1 MRCEKCGTQ
10 NPPGFTL
17 CIFCKAELEEEVQEE
32 DITYGYL
39 VCSECK
45 GYYELQE
52 GESPEDYYECECG
65 GKLIFHWYKEEFLE

>member
-10 NPPGFTL
+10 NPPGFTF
-17 CIFCKAELEEEVQEE
+17 CVFCKAELEEEQ
-32 DITYGYL
+32 DTDHGYL

-52 GESPEDYYECECG
+52 GESPEDFTECECG
-65 GKLIFHWYKEEFLE
+65 GELIFYWYKEEFMDDDY

>member
-10 NPPGFTL
+10 NPPGFTF
-17 CIFCKAELEEEVQEE
+17 CVFCKAELEEEQN
-32 DITYGYL
+32 TGQGYL

-52 GESPEDYYECECG
+52 GENPEDFEMCECG
-65 GKLIFHWYKEEFLE
+65 GELIFYWYKEEFMDDDY

>member
-10 NPPGFTL
+10 NPPGFRL
-17 CIFCKAELEEEVQEE
+17 CIFCKAELEELEE
-32 DITYGYL
+32 DTNYGYL

-52 GESPEDYYECECG
+52 GENPEDFYECECG
-65 GKLIFHWYKEEFLE
+65 GKLIFYWYKEEFME